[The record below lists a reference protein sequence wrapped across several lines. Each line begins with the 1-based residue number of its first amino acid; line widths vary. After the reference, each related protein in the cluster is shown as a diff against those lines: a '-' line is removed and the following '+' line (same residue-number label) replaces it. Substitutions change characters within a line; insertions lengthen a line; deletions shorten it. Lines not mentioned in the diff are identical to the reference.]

1 MSHPAYLW
9 LNGEVVPWESAT
21 IHIVDARELSSV
33 SSVFEGVRAYWNAE
47 REQLY
52 IFRLQDHLR
61 RLLGSMKVLRMASP
75 FSVEALAQATVT
87 LVRQNEQR
95 EDLYIRPVATVA
107 PAPRAL
113 GTPADTRNIEM
124 LISAAPSPS
133 SLGEDR
139 QRHVGVSSW
148 NRISDNSL
156 PPRIKSNANYLA
168 STLVSMQARAD
179 GYDSAIIL
187 NTDGKVSEGPWAC
200 VFLVRDGR
208 LITSTVTS
216 NILESITRLTVIQLA
231 RDGLGLTVEE
241 RAVDRTELYLADEV
255 FFCGTGVELT
265 PIVSVDRYPVGDG
278 TVGPLTARL
287 RALYHAVVRG
297 QESAYQDWLT
307 PVY

>member
-1 MSHPAYLW
+1 MSHPPFLW
-9 LNGEVVPWESAT
+9 LNGEIVPWASAT

-33 SSVFEGVRAYWNAE
+33 SSVFEGIRAYWNAE
-47 REQLY
+47 RQQLY

-61 RLLGSMKVLRMASP
+61 RLLGSMKVLRMPPP
-75 FSVEALAQATVT
+75 FSVEALVEATVT

-107 PAPRAL
+107 PGPRAL
-113 GTPADTRNIEM
+113 GTPADTTNVEM

-133 SLGEDR
+133 SLGLDR

-168 STLVSMQARAD
+168 STLVATQARMD
-179 GYDSAIIL
+179 GYDGAIIL

-216 NILESITRLTVIQLA
+216 NILESITRLTVMQLA
-231 RDGLGLTVEE
+231 RDVLGLAVEE

-255 FFCGTGVELT
+255 FFCGTGLELG
-265 PIVSVDRYPVGDG
+265 PIVSVDRYPVADG
-278 TVGPLTARL
+278 TVGPLTTRL
-287 RALYHAVVRG
+287 RNLYHDVVRG
-297 QESAYQDWLT
+297 KETAYLDWLT